1 MNRMLGTKWFTF
13 YTKIRPVFA
22 VLFAIA
28 SIMDFIQ
35 YTSVYFDYWW
45 LLLYFLMVVVQIVLC
60 ILVVIKSGEDYADF
74 VRFVKG
80 VLLFEVFNIAYQQGV
95 HIYLKSMNFA
105 TAFILAGII
114 LMICYFTWYKLN
126 MRYFKKRLLSN
137 ISIIL
142 PAQEADSS
150 VVKKQEI
157 TIMTIP
163 RIQYCRHCGA
173 KISGGSS
180 FCNIC
185 ESRIVE
191 ESEKE

>member
-45 LLLYFLMVVVQIVLC
+45 LLLYFLMVVAQIVLC
-60 ILVVIKSGEDYADF
+60 ILVAIKSGEDYADF

-95 HIYLKSMNFA
+95 HI
-105 TAFILAGII
+105 
-114 LMICYFTWYKLN
+114 
-126 MRYFKKRLLSN
+126 
-137 ISIIL
+137 
-142 PAQEADSS
+142 
-150 VVKKQEI
+150 
-157 TIMTIP
+157 
-163 RIQYCRHCGA
+163 
-173 KISGGSS
+173 
-180 FCNIC
+180 
-185 ESRIVE
+185 
-191 ESEKE
+191 